1 MEYDLPGGFTGFGH
15 GGATLSFYTS
25 MVTIPEL
32 GLGVFVTTNTDTG
45 RALVER
51 LPSLVVGRFYAPPP
65 PPPAAGS
72 PALQDRAGDFAGGYL
87 TTRRAYA
94 GLEGFASRLVGG
106 SQVRVSEDGR
116 LLTPSGDG
124 VRAWIPDG
132 PGGLAA
138 GRFRAQDSEERL
150 VFQMEDG
157 RAVGWYAPWGGA
169 AYERQGLLH
178 SPALLAVVGNLT
190 LLASLL
196 ALGGAVLRLR
206 RSERVSGAQ
215 SRATALELVASVFWI
230 VSAVGFAVWALRAAS
245 DSANAL
251 YGWPGPWLLTGS
263 AAALLASLVSLV
275 LAALAFT
282 VWRSDRHG
290 WSLGRRVRHTI
301 TAVLFLANA
310 ALLASWGALEP
321 WSA

>member
-1 MEYDLPGGFTGFGH
+1 
-15 GGATLSFYTS
+15 
-25 MVTIPEL
+25 
-32 GLGVFVTTNTDTG
+32 
-45 RALVER
+45 
-51 LPSLVVGRFYAPPP
+51 
-65 PPPAAGS
+65 
-72 PALQDRAGDFAGGYL
+72 
-87 TTRRAYA
+87 
-94 GLEGFASRLVGG
+94 
-106 SQVRVSEDGR
+106 
-116 LLTPSGDG
+116 
-124 VRAWIPDG
+124 
-132 PGGLAA
+132 
-138 GRFRAQDSEERL
+138 
-150 VFQMEDG
+150 
-157 RAVGWYAPWGGA
+157 
-169 AYERQGLLH
+169 
-178 SPALLAVVGNLT
+178 VGNLT